1 MHRITVVEDDH
12 ILQES
17 VKKILESQG
26 FAVRVCPDGRSALSE
41 IPADKPDLILLD
53 VNLPD
58 MTGHDICRA
67 LKADPRTAGV
77 PVIILTGEARDSA
90 SQVAGLEA
98 GAEDYIF
105 KPVDWRVLASR
116 VKSILAAV
124 SRGKA

>member
-1 MHRITVVEDDH
+1 MYRITVVEDDH
-12 ILQES
+12 LLQDS

-26 FAVRVCPDGRSALSE
+26 SRCASAPMGHGVVGHPRRQAGSGPSRRE
-41 IPADKPDLILLD
+41 PSRHDR
-53 VNLPD
+53 
-58 MTGHDICRA
+58 HDICRA
-67 LKADPRTAGV
+67 LKADPRTAAV
-77 PVIILTGEARDSA
+77 PVIILTGEARDAA